1 MSAYTLIG
9 VGRFIN
15 MLGYP
20 LFAVTVHQITV
31 QEKPIYPETILEIEA
46 EGPDPSLPFQV
57 SAETSRP
64 DGEPPTLNTTLE
76 RMVKKTAETLNAD
89 VCAIL
94 LVDPQEPASIH
105 LVARYTY
112 PQYTEQATLRNTSSI
127 AEQPAIAYALKRRKQ
142 LVVNTGTDYS
152 RLETLY
158 ELLDSQESG
167 PTIVQPIL
175 GGNRALGVLVLGNNY
190 TRRAFEPKAVQLCRT
205 IAEQVAA
212 VL

>member
-1 MSAYTLIG
+1 
-9 VGRFIN
+9 

-20 LFAVTVHQITV
+20 LFAIAVHQITREGSPV
-31 QEKPIYPETILEIEA
+31 YPEQVLE
-46 EGPDPSLPFQV
+46 GDGNPFYQPLSFPISPEIGHSDV
-57 SAETSRP
+57 ERFDLDAS
-64 DGEPPTLNTTLE
+64 LE
-76 RMVKKTAETLNAD
+76 RVVKTAAQTLNAD

-94 LVDPQEPASIH
+94 LVDRREPGSIN
-105 LVARYTY
+105 LVAHYSY
-112 PQYTEQATLRNTSSI
+112 AHYTEPATLRGSAFI

-142 LVVNTGTDYS
+142 LVVNAATDHS

-175 GGNRALGVLVLGNNY
+175 SGNRALGVLVLGNNY
-190 TRRAFEPKAVQLCRT
+190 TRRAFEPEAVRFSQT
-205 IAEQVAA
+205 VAEQVAA